1 MHPRRAFTLLELL
14 TVIAV
19 IGVLAGILIPVTG
32 AVRNK
37 ACATQCLSNMRQVG
51 AASLL
56 YVNDHK
62 GRLPSSSHDR
72 APDGSSRS
80 WRETL
85 RDYLGPDFIGR
96 CPSRPDHIADTT
108 YSWNELLTEPPGP
121 NTGRGI
127 PLNTCRQPSATLMLA
142 ERLDDEPSDHLHFRQ
157 YPRGVTPAA
166 FRQNVRLD
174 VHGGANANYLFTD
187 GHVENLPAT
196 VVDKRL
202 TASGSRFITP

>member
-1 MHPRRAFTLLELL
+1 MRSHRAFTLLELL
-14 TVIAV
+14 VAIAV

-32 AVRNK
+32 AVRNN
-37 ACATQCLSNMRQVG
+37 ARATQCLSNMRQVG

-96 CPSRPDHIADTT
+96 CPARPDHIADTT
-108 YSWNELLTEPPGP
+108 YSWNDFLTDPSSGL
-121 NTGRGI
+121 GLRYSAG
-127 PLNTCRQPSATLMLA
+127 RQPSATLMLA
-142 ERLDDEPSDHLHFRQ
+142 ERLDDHTSDHLHFRQ

-187 GHVENLPAT
+187 GHVENLPAN

-202 TASGSRFITP
+202 TAYGSRFITP